1 MYSVHSSCTTHSQS
15 GSSWSGISE
24 LNVHP
29 FPAPWQSMTTTS
41 VAPAGLRA
49 AHARVDLLGVELAAF
64 LVERLAAGTCSHLTI
79 PETPSMSLMMWTRI
93 GG

>member
-29 FPAPWQSMTTTS
+29 LPAPWQSMTTIS
-41 VAPAGLRA
+41 VAPAAFAPRT
-49 AHARVDLLGVELAAF
+49 HALISSV
-64 LVERLAAGTCSHLTI
+64 
-79 PETPSMSLMMWTRI
+79 
-93 GG
+93 